1 MSMAKENKQS
11 FEEAM
16 ADLEVIVKQ
25 LETGEVPLEEAL
37 EQFKKGM
44 ELSKACQET
53 LTKAEETLTKIM
65 SDDGQEVPFEEV
77 GE

>member
-1 MSMAKENKQS
+1 MATEKKQT
-11 FEEAM
+11 FEEAI

-37 EQFKKGM
+37 EKFQKGM
-44 ELSKACQET
+44 ALSKSCQDT
-53 LTKAEETLTKIM
+53 LVKAEETLTKIM
-65 SDDGQEVPFEEV
+65 SDDGQEIPFEEV

>member
-1 MSMAKENKQS
+1 MPTEKKQT
-11 FEEAM
+11 FEEAI

-37 EQFKKGM
+37 EKFQKGM
-44 ELSKACQET
+44 ALSKSCQDT
-53 LTKAEETLTKIM
+53 LVKAEETLTKIM
-65 SDDGQEVPFEEV
+65 SDDGQEIPFEEV

>member
-1 MSMAKENKQS
+1 MATEKKQT
-11 FEEAM
+11 FEEAI

-37 EQFKKGM
+37 EKFQKGM
-44 ELSKACQET
+44 ALSKSCQDT
-53 LTKAEETLTKIM
+53 LAKAEETLTKIM
-65 SDDGQEVPFEEV
+65 SDDGQEIPFEEV

>member
-1 MSMAKENKQS
+1 MAKETKQT

-16 ADLEVIVKQ
+16 ADLETIVKQ

-37 EQFKKGM
+37 EQFKKGI
-44 ELSKACQET
+44 ELSKSCQDT
-53 LTKAEETLTKIM
+53 LVKAEETLTKIM
-65 SDDGQEVPFEEV
+65 SDDGEEIPFEEA

>member
-1 MSMAKENKQS
+1 MVKEKKQS

-37 EQFKKGM
+37 EKFQKGM
-44 ELSKACQET
+44 ALSKACQDT

-65 SDDGQEVPFEEV
+65 SNDGTEIPFEEV
-77 GE
+77 GD

>member
-1 MSMAKENKQS
+1 MAKVTKQT
-11 FEEAM
+11 FEEAI

-44 ELSKACQET
+44 ELSKSCQDT
-53 LTKAEETLTKIM
+53 LTNAEETLTKIM
-65 SDDGQEVPFEEV
+65 SDGGQEVPFEET

>member
-1 MSMAKENKQS
+1 MAKATKQS
-11 FEEAM
+11 FEEAI

-53 LTKAEETLTKIM
+53 LTNAEETLTKIM
-65 SDDGQEVPFEEV
+65 SADGKEIPFEES

>member
-1 MSMAKENKQS
+1 MAKEKKQT

-16 ADLEVIVKQ
+16 TDLEIIVKQ

-44 ELSKACQET
+44 ELSKMCQET

-65 SDDGQEVPFEEV
+65 SDDGIEIPFEEA

>member
-1 MSMAKENKQS
+1 MAKEKKQ
-11 FEEAM
+11 
-16 ADLEVIVKQ
+16 
-25 LETGEVPLEEAL
+25 TLEEAL

-44 ELSKACQET
+44 ELSKMCQET

-65 SDDGQEVPFEEV
+65 SDDGIEIPFEEA